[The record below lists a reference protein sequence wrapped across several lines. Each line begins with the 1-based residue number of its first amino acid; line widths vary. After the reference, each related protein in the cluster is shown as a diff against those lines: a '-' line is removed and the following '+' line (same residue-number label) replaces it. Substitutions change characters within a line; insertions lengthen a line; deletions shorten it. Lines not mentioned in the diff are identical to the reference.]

1 MIDIKLLRENPEIV
15 KEALKKRG
23 VEIDVDYLKEL
34 DQKIRNLKKEI
45 DDLRRKRNEISKN
58 APKIPEKI
66 AKAKQLKEELKKK
79 EENLTGLQKEFDSI
93 FLLIPNIPLEDTP
106 VGKDENDNLVV
117 EKWGEPKK
125 FNFPVKDHLEIGELW
140 DLIDVKRAAKIS
152 GSRFGIL
159 KNEAVLLEF
168 ALIKFTY
175 DFLTKKYNFIPVIP
189 PILIKPEA
197 MKGMGYIDIEQDL
210 QERYFLEKDNLFLVG
225 TAEQAVGPM
234 HQNETFQEKDL
245 PRRYLAFS
253 TCLREEAGSYGKDT
267 RGIFRVHQFDKIEMF
282 SFTKPE
288 NSRKELQFLLEVEKE
303 LMKQLKIPF
312 QVVKLCTGD
321 ISRPSAQTFDIEA
334 WIPSQRKYRE
344 THSCSNCTDFQARRL
359 NIRFKREKSNKIEFV
374 HTLNGTAF
382 AIGRTIIVILENYQR
397 KDGKISVPKVLR
409 NYLGFKIIPSK

>member
-1 MIDIKLLRENPEIV
+1 MIDIKLLREKPEVI
-15 KEALKKRG
+15 KEALRKRG
-23 VEIDVDYLKEL
+23 VEVDVDYLREL
-34 DQKIRNLKKEI
+34 DQRIRALKKEI
-45 DDLRRKRNEISKN
+45 DDLRRKRNEISKKAKN
-58 APKIPEKI
+58 VPEKI
-66 AKAKQLKEELKKK
+66 EEAKKIKEELKKK
-79 EENLTGLQKEFDSI
+79 EEEIAGLQKEFNSV

-106 VGKDENDNLVV
+106 AGEDESDNIVV

-125 FNFPVKDHLEIGELW
+125 FNFKIKDHLELGELW

-189 PILIKPEA
+189 PILIRPEV
-197 MKGMGYIDIEQDL
+197 MKGMGYIDTEQDL

-234 HQNETFQEKDL
+234 HKDEIFQEKDL
-245 PRRYLAFS
+245 PKRYLAFS

-288 NSRKELQFLLEVEKE
+288 DSQRELQFLLEIEKE

-312 QVVKLCTGD
+312 QVVKVCTGD
-321 ISRPSAQTFDIEA
+321 LSRPSAQTFDIEA
-334 WIPSQRKYRE
+334 WIPSQKRYRE

-359 NIRFKREKSNKIEFV
+359 NIRFKREKSNKIEFA

-382 AIGRTIIVILENYQR
+382 AIGRTIIAILENYQQ
-397 KDGKISVPKVLR
+397 KDGRVLVPKVLR
-409 NYLGFKIIPSK
+409 KYAGIRRIPK

>member
-1 MIDIKLLRENPEIV
+1 MIDIKLLREKPDVV
-15 KEALKKRG
+15 KEALQKRG
-23 VEIDVDYLKEL
+23 VEVDVDYLREL
-34 DQKIRNLKKEI
+34 DQRIRSLKKDI
-45 DDLRRKRNEISKN
+45 DDLRRKRNEISKQ
-58 APKIPEKI
+58 APKDPEKI
-66 AKAKQLKEELKKK
+66 EEAKQIKEKLKKK
-79 EENLTGLQKEFDSI
+79 EEEIAGLQKEFDSI
-93 FLLIPNIPLEDTP
+93 FFLIPNIPLEDTP
-106 VGKDENDNLVV
+106 IGKDENDNVVV

-125 FNFPVKDHLEIGELW
+125 FNFQVKDHLEISRLW
-140 DLIDVKRAAKIS
+140 DLIDVERAAKIS

-189 PILIKPEA
+189 PILIRPEA
-197 MKGMGYIDIEQDL
+197 MRGMGYIDTEQDL

-234 HQNETFQEKDL
+234 HKDEIFEEKEL
-245 PRRYLAFS
+245 PKRYLAFS

-288 NSRKELQFLLEVEKE
+288 DSQRELQFLLGIEKE

-312 QVVKLCTGD
+312 QVIKVCTGD
-321 ISRPSAQTFDIEA
+321 LSRPSAQTFDIEA
-334 WIPSQRKYRE
+334 WIPSQKKYRE

-359 NIRFKREKSNKIEFV
+359 NIRFKREKTNDLEFV
-374 HTLNGTAF
+374 HTLNATAF
-382 AIGRTIIVILENYQR
+382 AIGRTLIAIFENYQQ
-397 KDGKISVPKVLR
+397 KDGKILVPKVLR
-409 NYLGFKIIPSK
+409 KYAGFRRIPK

>member
-1 MIDIKLLRENPEIV
+1 MIDIKLLREKPEVI
-15 KEALKKRG
+15 KEALRKRG
-23 VEIDVDYLKEL
+23 VEVDVDYLREL
-34 DQKIRNLKKEI
+34 DQRIRALKKEI
-45 DDLRRKRNEISKN
+45 DDLRRKRNEISKKAKN
-58 APKIPEKI
+58 VPEKI
-66 AKAKQLKEELKKK
+66 EEAKKIKEELKKK
-79 EENLTGLQKEFDSI
+79 EEEIAGLQKEFNSV

-106 VGKDENDNLVV
+106 AGEDESDNIVV

-125 FNFPVKDHLEIGELW
+125 FNFKIKDHLELGELW

-189 PILIKPEA
+189 PILIRPEV
-197 MKGMGYIDIEQDL
+197 MKGMGYIDTEQDL

-234 HQNETFQEKDL
+234 HKDEIFQEKDL
-245 PRRYLAFS
+245 PKRYLAFS

-288 NSRKELQFLLEVEKE
+288 DSQRELQFLLGIEKE

-312 QVVKLCTGD
+312 RVVKLCTGD
-321 ISRPSAQTFDIEA
+321 LSRPSAQTFDIEA
-334 WIPSQRKYRE
+334 WIPSQKKYRE

-359 NIRFKREKSNKIEFV
+359 NIRFRREKGNKIEFV

-382 AIGRTIIVILENYQR
+382 AIGRTIIAILENYQQ
-397 KDGKISVPKVLR
+397 KDGRILVPKVLR
-409 NYLGFKIIPSK
+409 KYAGFRKIPK

>member
-23 VEIDVDYLKEL
+23 VEVDVDYLREL
-34 DQKIRNLKKEI
+34 DQRIRNLKKEI
-45 DDLRRKRNEISKN
+45 YDLRRKRNEISKKAKN
-58 APKIPEKI
+58 VPEKI
-66 AKAKQLKEELKKK
+66 EEAKKIKEELKKK
-79 EENLTGLQKEFDSI
+79 EEEIAGLQKEFNSV

-106 VGKDENDNLVV
+106 VGEDENDNVVV

-125 FNFPVKDHLEIGELW
+125 FNFKIKDHLELGELW

-175 DFLTKKYNFIPVIP
+175 DFLTKKYNFIPILP
-189 PILIKPEA
+189 PILIRPEA
-197 MKGMGYIDIEQDL
+197 MRGMGYIDTEQDL
-210 QERYFLEKDNLFLVG
+210 EERYFLEKDNLFLVG

-234 HQNETFQEKDL
+234 HQNEVFEERDL
-245 PRRYLAFS
+245 PKRYLAFS

-282 SFTKPE
+282 SFAKPE
-288 NSRKELQFLLEVEKE
+288 ESQRELQFLLGIEKE

-312 QVVKLCTGD
+312 RVVKLCTGD
-321 ISRPSAQTFDIEA
+321 LSRPSAQTFDIEA
-334 WIPSQRKYRE
+334 WIPSQKKYRE

-359 NIRFKREKSNKIEFV
+359 NIRFKREKGSKIEFV

-382 AIGRTIIVILENYQR
+382 AIGRTIIAILENYQQ
-397 KDGKISVPKVLR
+397 KDGRILVPKVLR
-409 NYLGFKIIPSK
+409 KYTGFRKIPK

>member
-1 MIDIKLLRENPEIV
+1 MINIKLLRENPEIV

-23 VEIDVDYLKEL
+23 VEVDVDYLREL
-34 DQKIRNLKKEI
+34 DQRIRNLKKEI
-45 DDLRRKRNEISKN
+45 DDLRRKRNEISKKAKN
-58 APKIPEKI
+58 VPEKI
-66 AKAKQLKEELKKK
+66 EEAKKIKEELKKK
-79 EENLTGLQKEFDSI
+79 EEEIAGLQKEFNSV

-106 VGKDENDNLVV
+106 TGEDESDNIVV

-125 FNFPVKDHLEIGELW
+125 FNFKIKDHLELGELW

-175 DFLTKKYNFIPVIP
+175 DFLTKKYNFIPLLP
-189 PILIKPEA
+189 PILIRPEA
-197 MKGMGYIDIEQDL
+197 MRGMGYIDTEQDL
-210 QERYFLEKDNLFLVG
+210 EERYFLEKDNLFLVG

-234 HQNETFQEKDL
+234 HQNEVFEERDL
-245 PRRYLAFS
+245 PKRYLAFS

-288 NSRKELQFLLEVEKE
+288 DSQRELQFLLGIEKE

-312 QVVKLCTGD
+312 RVVKLCTGD
-321 ISRPSAQTFDIEA
+321 LSRPSAQTFDIEA
-334 WIPSQRKYRE
+334 WIPSQKKYRE

-359 NIRFKREKSNKIEFV
+359 NIRFRREKGNKIEFV

-382 AIGRTIIVILENYQR
+382 AIGRTIIAILENYQQ
-397 KDGKISVPKVLR
+397 KDGRILVPKVLR
-409 NYLGFKIIPSK
+409 KYAGFRKIPK

>member
-23 VEIDVDYLKEL
+23 VEVDVDYLREL
-34 DQKIRNLKKEI
+34 DQRIRNLKKEI
-45 DDLRRKRNEISKN
+45 DDLRRKRNEISKKAKN
-58 APKIPEKI
+58 VPEKI
-66 AKAKQLKEELKKK
+66 EEAKKIKEELKKK
-79 EENLTGLQKEFDSI
+79 EEEIAGLQKEFNSV

-106 VGKDENDNLVV
+106 TGEDESDNIVV

-125 FNFPVKDHLEIGELW
+125 FNFKIKDHLELGELW

-175 DFLTKKYNFIPVIP
+175 DFLTKKYNFIPILP
-189 PILIKPEA
+189 PILIRPEA
-197 MKGMGYIDIEQDL
+197 MRGMGYIDTEQDL
-210 QERYFLEKDNLFLVG
+210 EERYFLEKDNLFLVG

-234 HQNETFQEKDL
+234 HQNEVFEERDL
-245 PRRYLAFS
+245 PKRYLAFS

-288 NSRKELQFLLEVEKE
+288 ESQRELQFLLGIEKE

-312 QVVKLCTGD
+312 RVVKLCTGD
-321 ISRPSAQTFDIEA
+321 LSRPSAQTFDIEA
-334 WIPSQRKYRE
+334 WIPSQKKYRE

-359 NIRFKREKSNKIEFV
+359 NIRFKREKGSKIEFV

-382 AIGRTIIVILENYQR
+382 AIGRTIIAILENYQQ
-397 KDGKISVPKVLR
+397 KDGRILVPKVLR
-409 NYLGFKIIPSK
+409 KYTGFRKIPK

>member
-58 APKIPEKI
+58 TPRDPEKI
-66 AKAKQLKEELKKK
+66 EEAKQLKEELKKE
-79 EENLTGLQKEFDSI
+79 EENLTGLQKEFNSV

-106 VGKDENDNLVV
+106 VGEDENDNVVV

-125 FNFPVKDHLEIGELW
+125 FNFQIKDHLEIGELW

-189 PILIKPEA
+189 PILIRPEV
-197 MKGMGYIDIEQDL
+197 MRGMGYIDTEQDL
-210 QERYFLEKDNLFLVG
+210 AERYFLEKDNLFLIG

-288 NSRKELQFLLEVEKE
+288 DSQRELQFLLGIEKE

-312 QVVKLCTGD
+312 RVVKLCTGD
-321 ISRPSAQTFDIEA
+321 LSRPSAQTFDIEA
-334 WIPSQRKYRE
+334 WIPSQKKYRE

-382 AIGRTIIVILENYQR
+382 AVGRTIIAILENYQQ
-397 KDGKISVPKVLR
+397 KDGRVLVPRVLR
-409 NYLGFKIIPSK
+409 KYTGFRRIPR

>member
-1 MIDIKLLRENPEIV
+1 MIDIKLLREKPEVI
-15 KEALKKRG
+15 KEALRKRG
-23 VEIDVDYLKEL
+23 VEVDVDYLREL
-34 DQKIRNLKKEI
+34 DQRIRALKKEI
-45 DDLRRKRNEISKN
+45 DDLRRKRNEISKKAKN
-58 APKIPEKI
+58 VPEKI
-66 AKAKQLKEELKKK
+66 EEAKKIKEELKKK
-79 EENLTGLQKEFDSI
+79 EEEIAGLQKEFNSV

-106 VGKDENDNLVV
+106 TGEDESDNIVV

-125 FNFPVKDHLEIGELW
+125 FNFKIKDHLELGELW

-189 PILIKPEA
+189 PILIRPEV
-197 MKGMGYIDIEQDL
+197 MKGMGYIDTEQDL

-234 HQNETFQEKDL
+234 HKDEIFQEKDL
-245 PRRYLAFS
+245 PKRYLAFS

-288 NSRKELQFLLEVEKE
+288 DSQRELQFLLEIEKE

-312 QVVKLCTGD
+312 QVVKVCTGD
-321 ISRPSAQTFDIEA
+321 LSRPSAQTFDIEA
-334 WIPSQRKYRE
+334 WIPSQKRYRE

-359 NIRFKREKSNKIEFV
+359 NIRFKREKSNKIEFA

-382 AIGRTIIVILENYQR
+382 AIGRTIIAILENYQQ
-397 KDGKISVPKVLR
+397 KDGRVLVPKVLR
-409 NYLGFKIIPSK
+409 KYAGIRRIPK

>member
-58 APKIPEKI
+58 TPRDPEKI
-66 AKAKQLKEELKKK
+66 EEAKQLKEELKKE
-79 EENLTGLQKEFDSI
+79 EENLTGLQKEFNSV

-106 VGKDENDNLVV
+106 VGEDENDNVVV

-125 FNFPVKDHLEIGELW
+125 FNFQIKDHLEIGELW

-189 PILIKPEA
+189 PILIRPEV
-197 MKGMGYIDIEQDL
+197 MRGMGYIDTEQDL
-210 QERYFLEKDNLFLVG
+210 AERYFLEKDNLFLIG

-288 NSRKELQFLLEVEKE
+288 DSQRELQFLLGIEKE
-303 LMKQLKIPF
+303 LMRKLKIPF
-312 QVVKLCTGD
+312 QVVKVCTGD
-321 ISRPSAQTFDIEA
+321 LSRPSAQTFDIEA
-334 WIPSQRKYRE
+334 WIPSQKKYRE

-359 NIRFKREKSNKIEFV
+359 NIRFKREKTNDLEFV
-374 HTLNGTAF
+374 HTLNATAF
-382 AIGRTIIVILENYQR
+382 AIGRTLIAIFENYQQ
-397 KDGKISVPKVLR
+397 KDGKILVPKVLR
-409 NYLGFKIIPSK
+409 KYAGFRRIPK